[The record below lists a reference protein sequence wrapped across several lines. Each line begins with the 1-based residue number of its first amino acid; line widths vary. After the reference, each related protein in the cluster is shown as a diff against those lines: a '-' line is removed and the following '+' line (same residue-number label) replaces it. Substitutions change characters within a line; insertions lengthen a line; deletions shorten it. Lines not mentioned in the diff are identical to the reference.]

1 MRASVIVLACLT
13 LLLTS
18 CGGKGSFSLVPTV
31 KAQAPSTMVNGPTQI
46 TSEQFANFTVQSGSL
61 FGTPAATGQG
71 VKIHGTVTVTG
82 PALLQDLFV
91 DGCIVVDHA
100 NRVDMHRVWVQ
111 GCAGDG
117 ITFLSDPN
125 PNGNQSCCGKLD
137 HVIAHSNVGAGLKLV
152 NTADVFISN
161 SEFERNQDCGIRLVN
176 SPTSRIISSDF
187 GGNVI
192 CGLLADPTSHMT
204 MVSNSQWGNNQGDD
218 LVLQSQNNVVSGDE
232 FIGPAAGCAV
242 RGVGPQSIGTNYYGP
257 RSLCLSS
264 GAGSANSGR

>member
-1 MRASVIVLACLT
+1 MKASAIVLASLT

-18 CGGKGSFSLVPTV
+18 CGDKGFTLVPKV
-31 KAQAPSTMVNGPTQI
+31 KAQAPSTLVNGPTQI
-46 TSEQFANFTVQSGSL
+46 TSEQFGNFTVQSGSL
-61 FGTPAATGQG
+61 FGPPAATGQG

-91 DGCIVVDHA
+91 DGCVVVDRA
-100 NRVDMHRVWVQ
+100 GRVDMLRVRVQ

-137 HVIAHSNVGAGLKLV
+137 HVIAHSNGGAGLKLM
-152 NTADVFISN
+152 NTADIFISS

-176 SPTSRIISSDF
+176 SPTARIVSSDF

-192 CGLLADPTSHMT
+192 CGLFADPTSHMT
-204 MVSNSQWGNNQGDD
+204 MLSNSQWGNNQGDD
-218 LVLQSQNNVVSGDE
+218 LVLQSQNNIVSGDE
-232 FIGPAAGCAV
+232 FIGPLGACAV
-242 RGVGPQSIGTNYYGP
+242 RGVGPQSIGTNFYGP

-264 GAGSANSGR
+264 GAGSANLGK